1 MRVDV
6 FQALRNAEKNL
17 DKSSLNP
24 EQSRLVEKML
34 LEGKRAGLELPEEK
48 REKLK
53 KVRPCF
59 QAQQLV
65 HLDLHYS

>member
-1 MRVDV
+1 LDKYAVEVEMRVDV
-6 FQALRNAEKNL
+6 FRALQNAEKNL

-24 EQSRLVEKML
+24 EQRRLVEKML
-34 LEGKRAGLELPEEK
+34 LEGKRAGLDLPEEK

-59 QAQQLV
+59 QAQ
-65 HLDLHYS
+65 